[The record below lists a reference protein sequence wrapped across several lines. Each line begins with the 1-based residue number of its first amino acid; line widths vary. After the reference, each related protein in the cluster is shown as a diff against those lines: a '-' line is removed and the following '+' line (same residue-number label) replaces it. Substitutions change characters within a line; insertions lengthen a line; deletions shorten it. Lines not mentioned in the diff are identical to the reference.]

1 MRLAALAG
9 PGGAHLADLV
19 LAVLVLEAL
28 GLVVFYQRTG
38 RGMAP
43 RDCVGLLGAGLAL
56 ALALRC
62 AMSGAWPG
70 WVALCLLGALVA
82 HLDDLR
88 RRWRR

>member
-1 MRLAALAG
+1 MTLAVLAG

-19 LAVLVLEAL
+19 LVVLVLEAL
-28 GLVVFYQRTG
+28 GLVAFHRRTG
-38 RGMAP
+38 RGIAP

-62 AMSGAWPG
+62 AMAGAWIG